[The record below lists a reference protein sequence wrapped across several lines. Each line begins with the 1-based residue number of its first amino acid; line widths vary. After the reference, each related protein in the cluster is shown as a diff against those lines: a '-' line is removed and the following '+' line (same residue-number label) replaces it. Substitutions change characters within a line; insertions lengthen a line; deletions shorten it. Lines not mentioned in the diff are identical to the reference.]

1 MRRDK
6 DDRYYAEII
15 LREVD
20 KLLSFASRVDFSE
33 PEKNEEAIYAMN
45 FCIVQIRENISYLSS
60 DFQAN
65 KLRVR
70 VGQFSDFR
78 NLLVHEY
85 GKTDYS
91 AYRDL
96 VDNDM
101 RKLKKNLE
109 AYLGIL

>member
-6 DDRYYAEII
+6 DDRYYAEI
-15 LREVD
+15 LLGEVN
-20 KLLSFASRVDFSE
+20 KLLDFASRVDFSE

-45 FCIVQIRENISYLSS
+45 FCIVQIRENINFLSA
-60 DFQAN
+60 DFQVN
-65 KLRVR
+65 KLGIR

-96 VDNDM
+96 VDRDM
-101 RKLKKNLE
+101 KKLKANLE
-109 AYLGIL
+109 AYLGI

>member
-6 DDRYYAEII
+6 DDRYYAEI
-15 LREVD
+15 LLGEVN
-20 KLLSFASRVDFSE
+20 KLLDFASRVDFSE

-45 FCIVQIRENISYLSS
+45 FCIVQIRENINFLSA
-60 DFQAN
+60 DFQVS
-65 KLRVR
+65 KLGIR

-96 VDNDM
+96 VDRDM
-101 RKLKKNLE
+101 KKLKANLE
-109 AYLGIL
+109 AYLGI